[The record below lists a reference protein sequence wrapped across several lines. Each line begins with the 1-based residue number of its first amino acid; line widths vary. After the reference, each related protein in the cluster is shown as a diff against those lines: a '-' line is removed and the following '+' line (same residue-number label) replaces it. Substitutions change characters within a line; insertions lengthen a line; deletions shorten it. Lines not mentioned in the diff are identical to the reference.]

1 MSRQNIHWLRDQN
14 GTLHVESK
22 LSNEAFISYVDNPS
36 DREVA
41 HEALTGGLDMNMLK
55 THFSVSTA
63 EIVAIAEGTIEAM
76 AAAEMAIGSSGAITG
91 IEVVELIDS
100 KSMTAAMEKVNEA
113 VSAYQALN
121 R

>member
-1 MSRQNIHWLRDQN
+1 
-14 GTLHVESK
+14 
-22 LSNEAFISYVDNPS
+22 
-36 DREVA
+36 
-41 HEALTGGLDMNMLK
+41 
-55 THFSVSTA
+55 
-63 EIVAIAEGTIEAM
+63 M

>member
-1 MSRQNIHWLRDQN
+1 M
-14 GTLHVESK
+14 VAK
-22 LSNEAFISYVDNPS
+22 ISVDL
-36 DREVA
+36 A
-41 HEALTGGLDMNMLK
+41 
-55 THFSVSTA
+55 
-63 EIVAIAEGTIEAM
+63 AEGTTEAM